1 MTTTINADT
10 STGGAVISGDASGVL
25 GLQAAGSTQVTINGS
40 GVVLANPLPVGSGGT
55 GATSLSGI
63 TAGSATN
70 LAGGSAGTV
79 PYQSATGTTAM
90 LAAGTSGYLLQSN
103 GAAAPSWTAPPSSAM
118 TLISTQNPS
127 NAASVSWT
135 GLSGYSTYML
145 VVNTTLPYANSGQ
158 LLCMDF
164 GVGATPTYISANYTY
179 AKVYN
184 PGYSSAT
191 GDGSGSASNIIL
203 VRPSAGS
210 SSRPLSGSFTITT
223 AVSAQTG
230 TPNAY
235 VMGTAFQ
242 ASSTAINATG
252 GWVDLGAALTAIRL
266 YYDGDNIGSGKFSLY
281 GIST

>member
-1 MTTTINADT
+1 MPVTIDGSNTPTAGGVVYGDGTEYASTSAGTSGQVLLSNGSSAPTWGTAGT
-10 STGGAVISGDASGVL
+10 ST
-25 GLQAAGSTQVTINGS
+25 T
-40 GVVLANPLPVGSGGT
+40 
-55 GATSLSGI
+55 
-63 TAGSATN
+63 ATN

-79 PYQSATGTTAM
+79 PYQSASGTTQM
-90 LAAGTSGYLLQSN
+90 LAAGTSGQVLTSS
-103 GAAAPSWTAPPSSAM
+103 GAGAPSWTTPSAGAM
-118 TLISTQNPS
+118 TLISTQTAS
-127 NAASVSWT
+127 NVASVSWT

-145 VVNTTLPYANSGQ
+145 VVNTTLPATSSGQ
-158 LLCMDF
+158 LLLMDF

-191 GDGSGSASNIIL
+191 GDGSGGYSSIIL

-210 SSRPLSGSFTITT
+210 SSRSLSGSFTITT
-223 AVSAQTG
+223 GIGADTG
-230 TPNAY
+230 TPNAF

-252 GWVDLGAALTAIRL
+252 GWVNLGAPLTAIRL